1 MLKSTG
7 LGHDGLVV
15 DPLDGPTAIFAT
27 LEPDQV
33 DFSDTKFKSVFEWG
47 KSSGFLDSAPHECTV
62 RDGMLFFPAANS
74 VGYSV
79 LLPDGD
85 TVWLLMYVAKDFCC
99 VFDSLQDSSDNSE
112 AFQAGLSAKLQAM
125 HLFGSSASAPRKI
138 EFFDNTTWTE
148 LRGSIISSDLSCDY
162 DRFARYVA
170 MWFHHELLRGLFDS
184 EVHTSIGVVD
194 HAWECEILSVLC
206 STLNGAVFKSL
217 PNNPYA
223 YEMTLPWDGERVL
236 RRVASLLSSF
246 LMAFMSVVETGV
258 VAVTKDVAGFAASR
272 VPMFSAVLKVML
284 CSFLSELYWSL
295 SSFGFLTR
303 RVLVMEEGD
312 INAVLGFPTS
322 SCLEVQSGAWGYSG
336 SIADFGFSDI
346 AQLMSH
352 LKSTVGSLSPAPSTD
367 SIVIPIKGS
376 GKVS

>member
-1 MLKSTG
+1 
-7 LGHDGLVV
+7 
-15 DPLDGPTAIFAT
+15 
-27 LEPDQV
+27 
-33 DFSDTKFKSVFEWG
+33 
-47 KSSGFLDSAPHECTV
+47 
-62 RDGMLFFPAANS
+62 
-74 VGYSV
+74 
-79 LLPDGD
+79 
-85 TVWLLMYVAKDFCC
+85 
-99 VFDSLQDSSDNSE
+99 
-112 AFQAGLSAKLQAM
+112 
-125 HLFGSSASAPRKI
+125 
-138 EFFDNTTWTE
+138 
-148 LRGSIISSDLSCDY
+148 
-162 DRFARYVA
+162 
-170 MWFHHELLRGLFDS
+170 
-184 EVHTSIGVVD
+184 
-194 HAWECEILSVLC
+194 
-206 STLNGAVFKSL
+206 
-217 PNNPYA
+217 
-223 YEMTLPWDGERVL
+223 
-236 RRVASLLSSF
+236 
-246 LMAFMSVVETGV
+246 MAFMSVVETGV

-352 LKSTVGSLSPAPSTD
+352 LESTVGSLSPAPSTD